1 MFHLVP
7 SQVMRKYLEE
17 EHWLFTDWQKAT
29 LIWNSPIHTKTEIL
43 EALKELADTTADTI
57 LKRQILERLTYEE
70 KAYRL
75 LNDNSQGKY
84 VYLLR
89 IDDCIRGVFADYETA
104 RRYGSKKCEEE
115 DEMIYTVEKQLIY
128 GESTKQDVAIPRF
141 SPHNILQP
149 ELPSREE
156 CIGISSGDSMHKAG
170 GECLTWDSCEI
181 SAEEEE
187 RVDSLRKDRFEYQF
201 FRIPF
206 GMEAGTIVRYKSTFT
221 ESPEYGI
228 LLTGASDWQQ
238 YMNHMEV
245 VEWKDF
251 LDIQV
256 EVVFLRE
263 RGYWSH
269 EHINPLYLEADF
281 PETEEGQDEKRKAH
295 RAALLAFRD
304 FLHDRTKE
312 KDKKVIRATTEYA
325 AACKD
330 RRFAGEAETI
340 WDKVY

>member
-7 SQVMRKYLEE
+7 SQAMRKYLEE
-17 EHWLFTDWQKAT
+17 EHLVFTDWQKAT

-43 EALKELADTTADTI
+43 EALKELADTTADTT

-70 KAYRL
+70 KSYRL
-75 LNDNSQGKY
+75 LTDNSHGKY
-84 VYLLR
+84 VYLLQ

-104 RRYGSKKCEEE
+104 RRYGNKKCEE
-115 DEMIYTVEKQLIY
+115 EMIYTVEKQLIY
-128 GESTKQDVAIPRF
+128 GEATKKDVAIPRF

-149 ELPSREE
+149 ELPGREE
-156 CIGISSGDSMHKAG
+156 CIGISSGNSMHKAG

-181 SAEEEE
+181 SVEEEE
-187 RVDSLRKDRFEYQF
+187 QVDSQRKDRFEYQF

-221 ESPEYGI
+221 ESTEYGI
-228 LLTGASDWQQ
+228 LLTGDSDWQQ
-238 YMNHMEV
+238 YMEHMEA
-245 VEWKDF
+245 VEGKDF
-251 LDIQV
+251 SDIQV

-281 PETEEGQDEKRKAH
+281 PEMEEVQDEKQRAH